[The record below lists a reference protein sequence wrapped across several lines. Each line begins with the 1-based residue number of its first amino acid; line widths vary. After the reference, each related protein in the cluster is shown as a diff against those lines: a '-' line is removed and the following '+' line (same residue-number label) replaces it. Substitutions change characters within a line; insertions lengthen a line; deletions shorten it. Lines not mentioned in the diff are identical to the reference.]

1 VEAPRGSL
9 LDDVCAQHQMF
20 PVRGGDDDA
29 LLPGQAGSAADV
41 EEGFDLFIDAA
52 HRLHLPLLID
62 RPGDGDALADG

>member
-1 VEAPRGSL
+1 
-9 LDDVCAQHQMF
+9 MF